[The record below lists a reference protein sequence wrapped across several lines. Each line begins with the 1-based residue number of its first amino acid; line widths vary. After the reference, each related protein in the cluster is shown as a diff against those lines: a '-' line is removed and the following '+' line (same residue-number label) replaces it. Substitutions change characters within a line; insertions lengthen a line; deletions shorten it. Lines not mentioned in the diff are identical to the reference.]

1 MSLSNLHISR
11 RRLIQGGLVVGA
23 GAVAAPLLLNGSP
36 AGAFSWKR
44 TLQQGSKGADVTELQ
59 IRVAGYA
66 ADHASKTR
74 ISIDGDFG
82 PATAAAVKR
91 FQRAYGLSA
100 DGAVGPQT
108 QAKLN
113 SLESSDGSTLH
124 FNFSEFT
131 DRSSGSFSGGKVSA
145 AAAKENAR
153 RLMWKLE
160 ALRLKL
166 GNKPITVNSGFRSI
180 AHNRSVGG
188 ASDSMHLYG
197 HAADLNVPGVAN
209 KTVYQKAETSGFSGL
224 ETFHEDHQHVD
235 SRADMGRA
243 FWWQDG
249 VV

>member
-1 MSLSNLHISR
+1 MSLSNLPISR
-11 RRLIQGGLVVGA
+11 RRLLQGGLVVGA
-23 GAVAAPLLLNGSP
+23 GAVAAPLLLHGS

-44 TLQQGSKGADVTELQ
+44 TLQQGAKGSDVTELQ

-74 ISIDGDFG
+74 VAADGDFG

-91 FQRAYGLSA
+91 FQKAYGLGA
-100 DGAVGPQT
+100 DGVVGPAT
-108 QAKLN
+108 QGKLN
-113 SLESSDGSTLH
+113 ALEQSDGSTVH

-131 DRSSGSFSGGKVSA
+131 DRSSGNFSGGKVSA

-153 RLMWKLE
+153 RMMWKLE

-166 GNKPITVNSGFRSI
+166 GNRAITVNSGFRSI
-180 AHNRSVGG
+180 SHNRAVGG

-197 HAADLNVPGVAN
+197 NAADLDVPGVAN
-209 KTVYQKAETSGFSGL
+209 KTVYQKAETCGFSGL
-224 ETFHEDHQHVD
+224 ETFNTDHQHVD
-235 SRADMGRA
+235 SRADLGRA
-243 FWWQDG
+243 FWWENG